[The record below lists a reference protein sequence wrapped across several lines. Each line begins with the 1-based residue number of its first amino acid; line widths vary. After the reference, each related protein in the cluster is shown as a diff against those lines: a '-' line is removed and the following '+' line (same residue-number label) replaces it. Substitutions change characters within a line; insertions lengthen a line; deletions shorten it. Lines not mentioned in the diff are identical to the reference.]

1 MEKRAG
7 MLARMSGLDP
17 DMKPLW
23 GRMSA
28 HQMVCHLCDSMRMAL
43 GERPTRLLFNRPV
56 RLIARVIALHTPVRF
71 PRGAPTL
78 AALDQER
85 RGSPPGDF
93 REDVAT
99 FVALHD
105 RFMATGATLGPRNHP
120 LFGRLTP
127 REWERWAEKHTD
139 HHLRQFG
146 L

>member
-7 MLARMSGLDP
+7 VLVRLSQLRP
-17 DMKPLW
+17 DMRPLW

-28 HQMVCHLCDSMRMAL
+28 HQMVCHLSDSMRMAL

-56 RLIARVIALHTPVRF
+56 RLIARLITLHTPVRF

-78 AALDQER
+78 SMLDQEK
-85 RGSPPGDF
+85 RGSPPTEFDA
-93 REDVAT
+93 DVAT
-99 FVALHD
+99 FVALQE
-105 RFMATGATLGPRNHP
+105 RFMATSATLGPREHP
-120 LFGRLTP
+120 LFGRLSA
-127 REWERWAEKHTD
+127 REWAVWAEKHAD